1 LLSYDRLSIKSK
13 LFKSLTGI
21 TVQEFHEIYKKEQ
34 QKGIINRRL
43 SGYPKEKKIEKEK

>member
-13 LFKSLTGI
+13 LFKALTGI
-21 TVQEFHEIYKKEQ
+21 IVQELDEIYKKEH
-34 QKGIINRRL
+34 QKDIINIRL